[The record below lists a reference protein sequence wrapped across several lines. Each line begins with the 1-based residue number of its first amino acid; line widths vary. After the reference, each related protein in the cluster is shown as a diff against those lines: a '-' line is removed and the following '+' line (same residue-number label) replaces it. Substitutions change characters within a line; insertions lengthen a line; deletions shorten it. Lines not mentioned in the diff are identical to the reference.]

1 MSEISGIGQKLAEQ
15 MAKNAQQEAGK
26 PSEGD
31 VAKFQEA
38 MSQMNTQEAG
48 NIEAA
53 KLPGPADVQSI
64 SSDYA
69 TKGSQAIA
77 DSVNDF
83 RAHLPN
89 DLLPEASKGLDG
101 LKHRIQDA
109 QKELQAIASDTS
121 LSANE
126 ASTKVE
132 NVGKGLTDY
141 IQDSITEYRDMRGNL
156 EQQLSNMKPGG
167 DPVEMLKLQKSLGDV
182 TTMTNMLTSLA
193 SNITGGI
200 KTMLQQQ

>member
-38 MSQMNTQEAG
+38 MSQMNTQETG

-89 DLLPEASKGLDG
+89 DLSPEASKGLDG

-109 QKELQAIASDTS
+109 QKDLQAIASDTS

-141 IQDSITEYRDMRGNL
+141 IKDSITEYRDMRANL
-156 EQQLSNMKPGG
+156 EQQCSNTKPGA

-182 TTMTNMLTSLA
+182 TTMTQLFTSLA
-193 SNITGGI
+193 SNITSGI

>member
-38 MSQMNTQEAG
+38 MSQMNTQEVS
-48 NIEAA
+48 NIDAA
-53 KLPGPADVQSI
+53 KLPGPADVQSV

-69 TKGSQAIA
+69 TRGSQAVA
-77 DSVNDF
+77 DAVNDF
-83 RAHLPN
+83 RTHLPN
-89 DLLPEASKGLDG
+89 DLSPEASKGLDG

-109 QKELQAIASDTS
+109 QTEFRSIASDTS
-121 LSANE
+121 LSAE
-126 ASTKVE
+126 QASAKVE
-132 NVGKGLTDY
+132 NVGKGLADY
-141 IQDSITEYRDMRGNL
+141 IKDSISEYRDMRANL
-156 EQQLSNMKPGG
+156 EQRCADIKSGA
-167 DPVEMLKLQKSLGDV
+167 DPVELLKLQKSLGDV
-182 TTMTNMLTSLA
+182 TSMTQLFTSLA